1 MNYIKLTSS
10 QIKGIEFNILKDFA
24 TFCDKHKIPY
34 FLAYGT
40 LLGAVRHKGFIPWDD
55 DIDVVMLRSDYNR
68 FSELMNKESISS
80 HLEWRS
86 IENGKWYEPFGKL
99 FDIRTTAY
107 KNENKGGLWI
117 DVFPL
122 DYYDEKVLKKNL
134 LLRKIHIAKTT
145 THFSLN
151 KKGMAKLFLKVL
163 FYRKNLFDLSKN
175 ILSKALSVE
184 KNDRISNMVWASDD
198 RDVFDISLFE
208 NISEVSFEGDKFKT
222 VAEWDKYLK
231 QIYGNYMEL
240 PPENQRQSHSLDAYW
255 IGTEPLNID

>member
-10 QIKGIEFNILKDFA
+10 QIKGIELNILKEFSA
-24 TFCDKHKIPY
+24 FCDVHNIPY

-68 FSELMNKESISS
+68 FSELMIKESISS

-99 FDIRTTAY
+99 FDTRTTAY

-117 DVFPL
+117 DIFPL
-122 DYYDEKVLKKNL
+122 DYYDENVLKKNL

-145 THFSLN
+145 SHFSLN
-151 KKGMAKLFLKVL
+151 KKGIAKLLLKVL
-163 FYRKNLFDLSKN
+163 FYRKDLFDLSKK
-175 ILSKALSVE
+175 ILRKAISVE
-184 KNDRISNMVWASDD
+184 KNNYVSNMVWASDD
-198 RDVFDISLFE
+198 KDVFDISLFKHAT
-208 NISEVSFEGDKFKT
+208 EVSFEGEKFKT
-222 VAEWDKYLK
+222 VADWDIYLK
-231 QIYGNYMEL
+231 QIYGNYMTL
-240 PPENQRQSHSLDAYW
+240 PPENQRQSHFLDAYW
-255 IGTEPLNID
+255 ISNESLNIS